1 VNAKSRVAIDL
12 PQNQYFSTIAADVFE
27 LQDEQHNPADERSL
41 SDRRVRRKDDS
52 PTPGR
57 RRRHKFR
64 RAVRKGRRDSVHSAQ
79 VSELEIP
86 VTIQGSKPVEGTD
99 RRELFTE
106 ATKTTIVSENGA
118 VLCLKSSVLPG
129 QCVFLR
135 NEHSGREILCKVL
148 ESRQGGVAHYTDL
161 EFVDCDPKFW
171 DVSAEQP
178 VAARQTP
185 EIHKIKPGGTS
196 PVATLG
202 MEPSSRPGGHVAL
215 SFLETNTMAPV
226 CPEST
231 KPEWNDAK
239 DQELMAALIAID
251 AKQLAKRESDKKSAT
266 ESEPKAAFEDASEQS
281 ETISDTA
288 SDAEVF
294 STPASRICRTRKF
307 TAYRNPIAVGVAAF
321 VSIAAVLSIAWH
333 IRHSSIHSN
342 RPSAST
348 TQSRQHAVPVPSP
361 GQSSPTGGSAVAI
374 GTPIAADAPQRS
386 NVVSHSAVSAT
397 PKVKTSNGTLS
408 SPKGALAQAKSGKLN
423 ELSTEE
429 IIPAK
434 ILSQSLPSIPPWA
447 KGLDMDGIVQLD
459 ALIDEN
465 GNVAEVKPMSGP
477 RLLQRAAER
486 AVALWIFQPALSDGK
501 PTATHI
507 VLTVQFQR

>member
-1 VNAKSRVAIDL
+1 
-12 PQNQYFSTIAADVFE
+12 
-27 LQDEQHNPADERSL
+27 
-41 SDRRVRRKDDS
+41 
-52 PTPGR
+52 
-57 RRRHKFR
+57 
-64 RAVRKGRRDSVHSAQ
+64 VHSAQ

-148 ESRQGGVAHYTDL
+148 ESRQGGIAHYTDL
-161 EFVDCDPKFW
+161 EFVDRDPKFW
-171 DVSAEQP
+171 DVPAGQP

-185 EIHKIKPGGTS
+185 EIQKIKPGGSS
-196 PVATLG
+196 PVATPK
-202 MEPSSRPGGHVAL
+202 MEPSSRAGGDIPL
-215 SFLETNTMAPV
+215 TFLENNTVAPV

-231 KPEWNDAK
+231 DQQEWNDAK
-239 DQELMAALIAID
+239 DGELMAALIAID

-266 ESEPKAAFEDASEQS
+266 ESEREVASAGASEQS
-281 ETISDTA
+281 KTISDTA
-288 SDAEVF
+288 NDAEVF

-321 VSIAAVLSIAWH
+321 VSIAAALSIAWH

-386 NVVSHSAVSAT
+386 NVVPHSAVSAP

>member
-1 VNAKSRVAIDL
+1 M
-12 PQNQYFSTIAADVFE
+12 
-27 LQDEQHNPADERSL
+27 
-41 SDRRVRRKDDS
+41 
-52 PTPGR
+52 
-57 RRRHKFR
+57 
-64 RAVRKGRRDSVHSAQ
+64 HSAH

-86 VTIQGSKPVEGTD
+86 VTIQGSKLVEGTD

-106 ATKTTIVSENGA
+106 ATKTTIVFENGA

-135 NEHSGREILCKVL
+135 NEHSGKEILCKVL
-148 ESRQGGVAHYTDL
+148 ESRQGGLAHYTNL
-161 EFVDCDPKFW
+161 EFVDRDPKFW
-171 DVSAEQP
+171 DVPAEQP
-178 VAARQTP
+178 LAARQTP
-185 EIHKIKPGGTS
+185 KIQEIESGGSS
-196 PVATLG
+196 PVATPT
-202 MEPSSRPGGHVAL
+202 MEPSSRPGGDIPL
-215 SFLETNTMAPV
+215 TFLETNTMAPV

-231 KPEWNDAK
+231 DQPEWNDAK
-239 DQELMAALIAID
+239 DGELMAALIAID
-251 AKQLAKRESDKKSAT
+251 TKQPAKRESDKKRAT
-266 ESEPKAAFEDASEQS
+266 EFEREVASEGASEQS

-333 IRHSSIHSN
+333 IRRSSIHSN

-348 TQSRQHAVPVPSP
+348 TQSRQHAVPSP

-374 GTPIAADAPQRS
+374 GTPMTADAPQRS
-386 NVVSHSAVSAT
+386 NVVPDSAVSAT

-423 ELSTEE
+423 ELNAGE

-477 RLLQRAAER
+477 RLLQHAAER

>member
-1 VNAKSRVAIDL
+1 
-12 PQNQYFSTIAADVFE
+12 
-27 LQDEQHNPADERSL
+27 
-41 SDRRVRRKDDS
+41 
-52 PTPGR
+52 
-57 RRRHKFR
+57 
-64 RAVRKGRRDSVHSAQ
+64 VHSAQ

-86 VTIQGSKPVEGTD
+86 VTIQASKLVEGTD

-106 ATKTTIVSENGA
+106 ATKTTIVFENGA

-135 NEHSGREILCKVL
+135 NQHSGKEILCKVL
-148 ESRQGGVAHYTDL
+148 ESRQGGLAHYTNL
-161 EFVDCDPKFW
+161 EFVDRDPKFW
-171 DVSAEQP
+171 DVPAEQP

-185 EIHKIKPGGTS
+185 KIQKIESSGSS
-196 PVATLG
+196 PVATPR
-202 MEPSSRPGGHVAL
+202 MEPSSRVGDDIAL
-215 SFLETNTMAPV
+215 TVLETNAMAPV

-231 KPEWNDAK
+231 DQPEWNDAK

-251 AKQLAKRESDKKSAT
+251 AKQLVKRESDKKSAT
-266 ESEPKAAFEDASEQS
+266 EFEREATFEGAAKQS
-281 ETISDTA
+281 ETISDPA
-288 SDAEVF
+288 NDAEVF
-294 STPASRICRTRKF
+294 STPASGICRASKF
-307 TAYRNPIAVGVAAF
+307 TAYKNPIAVGIAVF

-333 IRHSSIHSN
+333 IKRSSIHSN

-348 TQSRQHAVPVPSP
+348 SQSSQHAVPSP
-361 GQSSPTGGSAVAI
+361 GQSSPTRGSAVAI
-374 GTPIAADAPQRS
+374 GTPTTADSPQRS
-386 NVVSHSAVSAT
+386 NVVHDPAASAI

-408 SPKGALAQAKSGKLN
+408 FHEGALAQAKSGKLN
-423 ELSTEE
+423 ELSSEE
-429 IIPAK
+429 TIPAK

>member
-1 VNAKSRVAIDL
+1 
-12 PQNQYFSTIAADVFE
+12 
-27 LQDEQHNPADERSL
+27 
-41 SDRRVRRKDDS
+41 
-52 PTPGR
+52 
-57 RRRHKFR
+57 
-64 RAVRKGRRDSVHSAQ
+64 VHSAH
-79 VSELEIP
+79 VNELEIP
-86 VTIQGSKPVEGTD
+86 VTIQASKPVEGTD

-106 ATKTTIVSENGA
+106 ATKTTIVFENGA

-135 NEHSGREILCKVL
+135 NEHSGKEILCKVL
-148 ESRQGGVAHYTDL
+148 ESRQEGLAHYTNL
-161 EFVDCDPKFW
+161 EFVDRDPKFW
-171 DVSAEQP
+171 DVPAEQP

-185 EIHKIKPGGTS
+185 EIQKMQLGGS
-196 PVATLG
+196 SSVAPPRI
-202 MEPSSRPGGHVAL
+202 EPSSRAGGDIPL
-215 SFLETNTMAPV
+215 TFLETNTMAPV

-231 KPEWNDAK
+231 DQPEWNDAK
-239 DQELMAALIAID
+239 DGELMAALIAID
-251 AKQLAKRESDKKSAT
+251 TKQPAKKRAT
-266 ESEPKAAFEDASEQS
+266 EFEREVASEGASEQS

-288 SDAEVF
+288 SHAEVF
-294 STPASRICRTRKF
+294 SRPASRICRTRKF

-348 TQSRQHAVPVPSP
+348 IQSRQHAVSFP
-361 GQSSPTGGSAVAI
+361 GQSSPIGGSAVAI
-374 GTPIAADAPQRS
+374 GTPMTADAPQRS
-386 NVVSHSAVSAT
+386 NVVPGSAVSAT
-397 PKVKTSNGTLS
+397 PKVKTSNDTLS
-408 SPKGALAQAKSGKLN
+408 SPKEALAQAKSGKLN
-423 ELSTEE
+423 ELTAEE
-429 IIPAK
+429 SIPAK

-447 KGLDMDGIVQLD
+447 NGLDVDGIVELD

>member
-1 VNAKSRVAIDL
+1 
-12 PQNQYFSTIAADVFE
+12 
-27 LQDEQHNPADERSL
+27 
-41 SDRRVRRKDDS
+41 
-52 PTPGR
+52 
-57 RRRHKFR
+57 
-64 RAVRKGRRDSVHSAQ
+64 
-79 VSELEIP
+79 
-86 VTIQGSKPVEGTD
+86 
-99 RRELFTE
+99 
-106 ATKTTIVSENGA
+106 
-118 VLCLKSSVLPG
+118 
-129 QCVFLR
+129 
-135 NEHSGREILCKVL
+135 
-148 ESRQGGVAHYTDL
+148 
-161 EFVDCDPKFW
+161 
-171 DVSAEQP
+171 

-185 EIHKIKPGGTS
+185 EIQKIKPGGSS
-196 PVATLG
+196 PVATPK
-202 MEPSSRPGGHVAL
+202 MEPSSRAGGDIPL
-215 SFLETNTMAPV
+215 TFLETNTMAPV

-231 KPEWNDAK
+231 NQPEWNDAK
-239 DQELMAALIAID
+239 DGELMAALIAID

-266 ESEPKAAFEDASEQS
+266 ESEREVASAGASEQS
-281 ETISDTA
+281 KTISDTA
-288 SDAEVF
+288 NDAEVF

-386 NVVSHSAVSAT
+386 NVVPHSAVSAP

>member
-1 VNAKSRVAIDL
+1 M
-12 PQNQYFSTIAADVFE
+12 
-27 LQDEQHNPADERSL
+27 
-41 SDRRVRRKDDS
+41 
-52 PTPGR
+52 
-57 RRRHKFR
+57 
-64 RAVRKGRRDSVHSAQ
+64 HSAQ

-106 ATKTTIVSENGA
+106 TTKTITVSVTGA

-135 NEHSGREILCKVL
+135 NQHSGKEILCKVL
-148 ESRQGGVAHYTDL
+148 EPRQGGLAHYTNL
-161 EFVDCDPKFW
+161 EFVDGDPKFW
-171 DVSAEQP
+171 DVPAEQP
-178 VAARQTP
+178 VVARQTP
-185 EIHKIKPGGTS
+185 EIQEIESGRSS
-196 PVATLG
+196 PVATPR
-202 MEPSSRPGGHVAL
+202 MEPNSQPGADIPL
-215 SFLETNTMAPV
+215 TLLETNTRAPV

-231 KPEWNDAK
+231 NQPEWNDAK
-239 DQELMAALIAID
+239 DQELMAALIALD
-251 AKQLAKRESDKKSAT
+251 AKQPAKRESDEKSAT
-266 ESEPKAAFEDASEQS
+266 EFERETAFEADSQQS

-288 SDAEVF
+288 SDAKVF
-294 STPASRICRTRKF
+294 SAPASRICRPRKA

-333 IRHSSIHSN
+333 IRRSSIHSN

-348 TQSRQHAVPVPSP
+348 AQSRQHAVPSS
-361 GQSSPTGGSAVAI
+361 GQSSPTGGSAVAL
-374 GTPIAADAPQRS
+374 GTPMTAGAPQRS
-386 NVVSHSAVSAT
+386 NVVPDSAVSVT

-408 SPKGALAQAKSGKLN
+408 SPKGALPRAKSGKLN
-423 ELSTEE
+423 ELNAGE

-465 GNVAEVKPMSGP
+465 GNLAEVKPMSGP

-501 PTATHI
+501 PTTTHI

>member
-1 VNAKSRVAIDL
+1 M
-12 PQNQYFSTIAADVFE
+12 
-27 LQDEQHNPADERSL
+27 
-41 SDRRVRRKDDS
+41 
-52 PTPGR
+52 
-57 RRRHKFR
+57 
-64 RAVRKGRRDSVHSAQ
+64 HSAQ

-99 RRELFTE
+99 RRDLFTE

-135 NEHSGREILCKVL
+135 NEHSGREILCKVI
-148 ESRQGGVAHYTDL
+148 ESRQGGIAHYTDL
-161 EFVDCDPKFW
+161 EFVDRDPKFW
-171 DVSAEQP
+171 DLPAEQP
-178 VAARQTP
+178 VA
-185 EIHKIKPGGTS
+185 
-196 PVATLG
+196 
-202 MEPSSRPGGHVAL
+202 
-215 SFLETNTMAPV
+215 APV

-231 KPEWNDAK
+231 NQPEWNDAK

-266 ESEPKAAFEDASEQS
+266 ESERKAAFEDAAEQS
-281 ETISDTA
+281 ETISDTEN
-288 SDAEVF
+288 DAEVF

-333 IRHSSIHSN
+333 VRRSSIHSD
-342 RPSAST
+342 RSPAST
-348 TQSRQHAVPVPSP
+348 TQSSQHAVPST
-361 GQSSPTGGSAVAI
+361 GQSSPTRGSAVAI
-374 GTPIAADAPQRS
+374 GTPMTAAVPQRN
-386 NVVSHSAVSAT
+386 NVVPDSAVSAT

-408 SPKGALAQAKSGKLN
+408 SPEKALARAKSGKLN
-423 ELSTEE
+423 ELNAGE

-447 KGLDMDGIVQLD
+447 KGLDIDGIVQLD

>member
-1 VNAKSRVAIDL
+1 VL
-12 PQNQYFSTIAADVFE
+12 
-27 LQDEQHNPADERSL
+27 
-41 SDRRVRRKDDS
+41 
-52 PTPGR
+52 
-57 RRRHKFR
+57 
-64 RAVRKGRRDSVHSAQ
+64 SAQ

-135 NEHSGREILCKVL
+135 NEHSGKEILCKVL
-148 ESRQGGVAHYTDL
+148 ESRQGGLAHYTNL
-161 EFVDCDPKFW
+161 EFVDRDPKFW
-171 DVSAEQP
+171 DVPAEQP
-178 VAARQTP
+178 AAARQTP
-185 EIHKIKPGGTS
+185 EIQKIESGGSS
-196 PVATLG
+196 PVATPR
-202 MEPSSRPGGHVAL
+202 MEPSSRAGGDIPL
-215 SFLETNTMAPV
+215 TFPETNTIAPA

-231 KPEWNDAK
+231 DQPEWNDAK
-239 DQELMAALIAID
+239 DGELMAALIAID
-251 AKQLAKRESDKKSAT
+251 TKQAAKRESDKKSAT
-266 ESEPKAAFEDASEQS
+266 EFEREVASEGASEQS

-294 STPASRICRTRKF
+294 STPASRICRTHKF
-307 TAYRNPIAVGVAAF
+307 TAYRNPIAVGIAAF
-321 VSIAAVLSIAWH
+321 VSIAAVLGIAWH

-361 GQSSPTGGSAVAI
+361 EQSSPTGGSAVAI
-374 GTPIAADAPQRS
+374 GTPMTADAPQRS
-386 NVVSHSAVSAT
+386 NVVPDSAVSAT

-408 SPKGALAQAKSGKLN
+408 SPKGALAPAKSGKLN
-423 ELSTEE
+423 ELNAGE

>member
-1 VNAKSRVAIDL
+1 
-12 PQNQYFSTIAADVFE
+12 
-27 LQDEQHNPADERSL
+27 
-41 SDRRVRRKDDS
+41 
-52 PTPGR
+52 
-57 RRRHKFR
+57 
-64 RAVRKGRRDSVHSAQ
+64 VHSAQ

-135 NEHSGREILCKVL
+135 NEHSGREILCKVI
-148 ESRQGGVAHYTDL
+148 ESRQGGIAHYTDL
-161 EFVDCDPKFW
+161 EFVDRDPKFW
-171 DVSAEQP
+171 DVPAEQP

-185 EIHKIKPGGTS
+185 EIQKIKPGGTS

-215 SFLETNTMAPV
+215 TFLKTNTMAPV

-231 KPEWNDAK
+231 NQPEWNDAK

-251 AKQLAKRESDKKSAT
+251 AKQPAKRESDKKSAT
-266 ESEPKAAFEDASEQS
+266 ESERKAAFEDAAEQS

-288 SDAEVF
+288 NDAEVF
-294 STPASRICRTRKF
+294 STPASGICRARKF
-307 TAYRNPIAVGVAAF
+307 TANRNPIAVGIAAF

-333 IRHSSIHSN
+333 FKRSSIHSN

-348 TQSRQHAVPVPSP
+348 TQSNQHAVPST
-361 GQSSPTGGSAVAI
+361 GQSPPIRGSAVAI
-374 GTPIAADAPQRS
+374 GTPMTADAPERS
-386 NVVSHSAVSAT
+386 NVVQDPAVSAT

-408 SPKGALAQAKSGKLN
+408 SHKGVLARAKSGKLN

-465 GNVAEVKPMSGP
+465 GNLAEVKPMSGP

-486 AVALWIFQPALSDGK
+486 AVALWIFQPALSEGK

-507 VLTVQFQR
+507 VVTVQFQR

>member
-1 VNAKSRVAIDL
+1 
-12 PQNQYFSTIAADVFE
+12 
-27 LQDEQHNPADERSL
+27 
-41 SDRRVRRKDDS
+41 
-52 PTPGR
+52 
-57 RRRHKFR
+57 
-64 RAVRKGRRDSVHSAQ
+64 
-79 VSELEIP
+79 
-86 VTIQGSKPVEGTD
+86 
-99 RRELFTE
+99 
-106 ATKTTIVSENGA
+106 
-118 VLCLKSSVLPG
+118 
-129 QCVFLR
+129 
-135 NEHSGREILCKVL
+135 
-148 ESRQGGVAHYTDL
+148 
-161 EFVDCDPKFW
+161 
-171 DVSAEQP
+171 
-178 VAARQTP
+178 
-185 EIHKIKPGGTS
+185 
-196 PVATLG
+196 
-202 MEPSSRPGGHVAL
+202 MEPSSRAGGDIPL
-215 SFLETNTMAPV
+215 TFLETNTMAPV

-231 KPEWNDAK
+231 NQPEWNDAK

-251 AKQLAKRESDKKSAT
+251 TKQAAKRESDKKGAT
-266 ESEPKAAFEDASEQS
+266 DFERVAASEGASEQS
-281 ETISDTA
+281 QTISDTA
-288 SDAEVF
+288 NDAEVF
-294 STPASRICRTRKF
+294 STPASRISRTRKF
-307 TAYRNPIAVGVAAF
+307 TAYRNPIAVGVVAF

-333 IRHSSIHSN
+333 IKRSSIPSN

-374 GTPIAADAPQRS
+374 GTPMTADAPQRS
-386 NVVSHSAVSAT
+386 NVVQDPAASAT
-397 PKVKTSNGTLS
+397 PKVKKGTLS
-408 SPKGALAQAKSGKLN
+408 SHKGALAQAKSGKLN

>member
-1 VNAKSRVAIDL
+1 M
-12 PQNQYFSTIAADVFE
+12 
-27 LQDEQHNPADERSL
+27 
-41 SDRRVRRKDDS
+41 
-52 PTPGR
+52 
-57 RRRHKFR
+57 
-64 RAVRKGRRDSVHSAQ
+64 HSAH

-135 NEHSGREILCKVL
+135 NEHSGKEILCKVL
-148 ESRQGGVAHYTDL
+148 ESRQGGLAHYTNL
-161 EFVDCDPKFW
+161 EFVDRDPKFW
-171 DVSAEQP
+171 DVPLEQP
-178 VAARQTP
+178 VAPRQTP
-185 EIHKIKPGGTS
+185 EIQKIKPGGTS

-215 SFLETNTMAPV
+215 TFLKTNTMAPV

-231 KPEWNDAK
+231 NQPEWNDAK

-251 AKQLAKRESDKKSAT
+251 TKQAAKRESDKKRAT
-266 ESEPKAAFEDASEQS
+266 EFEREVASEGASEQS

-288 SDAEVF
+288 SDAKVF
-294 STPASRICRTRKF
+294 STPAFRICRMRKF

-386 NVVSHSAVSAT
+386 NVVPHSAVSAT

>member
-1 VNAKSRVAIDL
+1 M
-12 PQNQYFSTIAADVFE
+12 
-27 LQDEQHNPADERSL
+27 
-41 SDRRVRRKDDS
+41 
-52 PTPGR
+52 
-57 RRRHKFR
+57 
-64 RAVRKGRRDSVHSAQ
+64 HSAQ

-99 RRELFTE
+99 RRELYTE

-148 ESRQGGVAHYTDL
+148 ESRQGGIAHYTDL
-161 EFVDCDPKFW
+161 EFVDRDPEFW
-171 DVSAEQP
+171 DVPAEQP

-185 EIHKIKPGGTS
+185 EIQKIKPGGTS

-202 MEPSSRPGGHVAL
+202 MEPSSRPGGDIPL
-215 SFLETNTMAPV
+215 TFLETNTMAPV

-231 KPEWNDAK
+231 NQPEWNDAK

-251 AKQLAKRESDKKSAT
+251 TKQAAKRESDKKGAT
-266 ESEPKAAFEDASEQS
+266 DFERVAASEGASEQS

-288 SDAEVF
+288 NDAEVF

-333 IRHSSIHSN
+333 FKHSSIHSN

-374 GTPIAADAPQRS
+374 GTPMTADAPQRS
-386 NVVSHSAVSAT
+386 NVVPDSAVSAT

-408 SPKGALAQAKSGKLN
+408 SLKGALAQAKSGKLN
-423 ELSTEE
+423 ELNAGE